1 MVDELALSNLESDYM
16 NPYKEAWMVHAG
28 MINEHKRYDNKSYAP
43 NIIEKS
49 KSQLKKEV
57 SDAIVTAAVI
67 GIASHAAQSQISGP
81 IGIGLRV
88 TGRLALRAI
97 PIIGTAYAVY
107 SLYDYFND

>member
-1 MVDELALSNLESDYM
+1 M

-28 MINEHKRYDNKSYAP
+28 MINEHKRHETRTSAP
-43 NIIEKS
+43 GLMDKS
-49 KSQLKKEV
+49 KSVVKKEV
-57 SDAIVTAAVI
+57 RDAIVTAAVI

-88 TGRLALRAI
+88 TGRVALRAI

>member
-1 MVDELALSNLESDYM
+1 M

-28 MINEHKRYDNKSYAP
+28 MINEHRRHETRPSVSGLMD
-43 NIIEKS
+43 KS
-49 KSQLKKEV
+49 KSAVKKEV
-57 SDAIVTAAVI
+57 RDAIVTAAAI

-88 TGRLALRAI
+88 TGRVALRAI

>member
-1 MVDELALSNLESDYM
+1 M

-28 MINEHKRYDNKSYAP
+28 MINEHNRHHTKSDAP
-43 NIIEKS
+43 GMMEQS
-49 KSQLKKEV
+49 KSVVKKEV
-57 SDAIVTAAVI
+57 RDAIVTAAVI

-88 TGRLALRAI
+88 TGRVALRAI

-107 SLYDYFND
+107 SLYDYFDD